1 MDGHPGRV
9 CIEYFEWMVEERDI
23 IPREIHGYSL
33 WPHMLFSPRVHT
45 VRGGGKRE
53 AEEEKKYQERER
65 ERERE
70 GSKHEG
76 AEGWSGSKVFYSLNI
91 GPNQTPSAPVR
102 ARI

>member
-1 MDGHPGRV
+1 
-9 CIEYFEWMVEERDI
+9 MVEERDI

-45 VRGGGKRE
+45 VTGGGKRE

-70 GSKHEG
+70 KDRSTKGRRDG
-76 AEGWSGSKVFYSLNI
+76 AGRKFFIL
-91 GPNQTPSAPVR
+91 
-102 ARI
+102 